1 MLQSFN
7 SSYLLAMREQAPRM
21 FNRLNRT
28 GALMAHVSAKAKEA
42 NVLFEELAAKMPKL
56 PNGVLESPSDRQQV
70 TELVYA
76 TMIEFPPDDPE
87 SQD

>member
-1 MLQSFN
+1 MLTSFN
-7 SSYLLAMREQAPRM
+7 SSYLLAMREQAPQM
-21 FNRLNRT
+21 FNRLSRT

-56 PNGVLESPSDRQQV
+56 PSGGLESPSDQQQV
-70 TELVYA
+70 QELVFA
-76 TMIEFPPDDPE
+76 TMIEFPLDDPE